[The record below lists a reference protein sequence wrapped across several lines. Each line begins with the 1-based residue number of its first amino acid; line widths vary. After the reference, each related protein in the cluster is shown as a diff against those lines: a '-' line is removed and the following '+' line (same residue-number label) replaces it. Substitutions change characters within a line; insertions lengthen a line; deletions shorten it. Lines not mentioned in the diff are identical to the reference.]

1 MVNTSK
7 SAEIFS
13 QLKCHFDL
21 SYLVAHKVTASYL
34 VSSVTLLGI
43 RPNSPSLL
51 ASVTVVV
58 GRTSL
63 TLSPTEWMFRRLPT
77 GTRLINLKKGQIKIY
92 VTLLIWVTFIF
103 LTVTHL
109 KRALLTLV
117 HRMLIPMLLVW
128 STRMLYLV
136 LEASL

>member
-1 MVNTSK
+1 M
-7 SAEIFS
+7 
-13 QLKCHFDL
+13 
-21 SYLVAHKVTASYL
+21 
-34 VSSVTLLGI
+34 SSVTLLGI
-43 RPNSPSLL
+43 LPNSPSLL

-77 GTRLINLKKGQIKIY
+77 GTRLINLENGQIKIY
-92 VTLLIWVTFIF
+92 VTLAIWVTFIF
-103 LTVTHL
+103 PTVTHL

-117 HRMLIPMLLVW
+117 HRILIPMLLVW
-128 STRMLYLV
+128 STSMLYLV